1 MIFTQIPLHLY
12 PYFIQSR
19 KRKPVLTK
27 NQENMLKKFFPYL
40 ILLSVTLSMSSCGYN
55 TMVQNRES
63 VDEKWSQVETQY
75 QRRNDLIGN
84 LVNTVKGAADFE
96 KETLTAVIEA
106 RSKATSINIDAQN
119 LNEQNLQKFQQAQTQ
134 MSGALSRLLVTVER
148 YPDLKATA
156 NFQQLQAQL
165 EGTENRIA
173 VARKKY
179 NEAVRDYN
187 TSIQTFPRNL
197 MAGIFNFDKKPYYES
212 DPGAETAPEVDFG
225 S

>member
-1 MIFTQIPLHLY
+1 M
-12 PYFIQSR
+12 
-19 KRKPVLTK
+19 
-27 NQENMLKKFFPYL
+27 KKIFPYL

-55 TMVQNRES
+55 TMVTKREA

-106 RSKATSINIDAQN
+106 RSKATSINVDASN
-119 LNEQNLQKFQQAQTQ
+119 LNEQNLQQFQQAQSQ
-134 MSGALSRLLVTVER
+134 MTGALSRLLLTVER
-148 YPDLKATA
+148 YPDLKANA

-179 NEAVRDYN
+179 NEEVRDYN
-187 TSIQTFPRNL
+187 TTIQTFPRNFI
-197 MAGIFNFDKKPYYES
+197 AGMFGFEKKPYYDS
-212 DPGAETAPEVDFG
+212 DPGADKAPEVDF
-225 S
+225 SS